1 MNQDATL
8 ADLVTSNGWGRSR
21 QRSSHAGQLHR
32 FFWWLLSRFGSTHLR
47 IRDQRARDRPDV
59 MVLNMFIVLG
69 EKVAWTAL
77 LELIRSIDATYRPP
91 GTN

>member
-1 MNQDATL
+1 
-8 ADLVTSNGWGRSR
+8 
-21 QRSSHAGQLHR
+21 
-32 FFWWLLSRFGSTHLR
+32 
-47 IRDQRARDRPDV
+47 